1 MSFFV
6 TVISIVYERYVLSDN
21 VEPLTIQ
28 TKNLFLVLLLVWEL
42 IGKAVFVKR
51 NINILETC

>member
-6 TVISIVYERYVLSDN
+6 TVISIVYERYVLPDN

-28 TKNLFLVLLLVWEL
+28 TKNLFLVFLLVWEL
-42 IGKAVFVKR
+42 IGKAIFVKR
-51 NINILETC
+51 NINILGTC